1 MSDKNKAIVTGAAGF
16 IGSHIVDRLV
26 ELDYDVVAV
35 DNMSAGKFG
44 NLNDDAY
51 FTQTDVTKMADI
63 LPYFKDVD
71 VVFHN
76 AASKKT
82 VCLADPCR
90 DMEVNGIGTL
100 NVLKAMV
107 KRGCRRIV
115 HASTGSVYGEAE
127 YYPTDEGHPKNP
139 TSYYGISKLAG
150 EQYVRVFGNINN
162 LDWTIL
168 RYHHV
173 FGPRQDYSQV
183 GGVVSIFINH
193 LLNDE
198 VLTVFGDG
206 TQERLFTFVEDV
218 VDANMFVADNQ
229 ACFGEIFN
237 VASSKTT
244 TINEL
249 IEIVSDRLGIT
260 PRIVYEDWTI
270 GDIKK
275 FDIDNSQLV
284 DLGHFEYSLFS
295 YGLDKTI
302 KWMKK
307 ENERRG

>member
-1 MSDKNKAIVTGAAGF
+1 MSDRNKAVVTGAAGF

-26 ELDYDVVAV
+26 KFDYDVIAI
-35 DNMSAGKFG
+35 DDLSAGKIK
-44 NLNDDAY
+44 NLNPRAY
-51 FTQTDVTKMADI
+51 FVPADVSKCAEIT
-63 LPYFKDVD
+63 PYFKDVD
-71 VVFHN
+71 IVFHN

-100 NVLKAMV
+100 NVLKSMV
-107 KRGCRRIV
+107 KHGCTRIV
-115 HASTGSVYGEAE
+115 HASTGSVYGEAK
-127 YYPTDEGHPKNP
+127 YYPTDEDHPKNP

-150 EQYVRVFGNINN
+150 EQYVRVFGNVHN

-173 FGPRQDYSQV
+173 FGPRQDHSPV

-198 VLTVFGDG
+198 MITVFGDG
-206 TQERLFTFVEDV
+206 TQERLFTSVEDV
-218 VDANMFVADNQ
+218 VNANMLVANES
-229 ACFGEIFN
+229 ACFRKIFN
-237 VASSKTT
+237 VASSETT

-249 IEIVSDRLGIT
+249 IDLLADLLGVQPKIEYRDWAVGDILKFDVDITELSRLGFYYSNFT
-260 PRIVYEDWTI
+260 NRLEETI
-270 GDIKK
+270 
-275 FDIDNSQLV
+275 
-284 DLGHFEYSLFS
+284 E
-295 YGLDKTI
+295 
-302 KWMKK
+302 WMKK